1 MPNPTPATSIADRH
15 QRRTGA
21 PWWAIAI
28 SFILSLLLHGYLF
41 IMLLDTER
49 PRTNAARETVVSVY
63 LAESRPA
70 APTPAGRPQPP
81 SPAAADASRREATE
95 PYPQG
100 RELPGANAKSAKPG
114 TSPKRSASIS
124 SSNGQTRKVP
134 HLSDSAPARSAESPG
149 NRAYDSPSEYLRL
162 LALRLAEVKQ
172 YPPAAAA
179 RREEGVVLL
188 AFRLDHGG
196 RVLSWQIVRSS
207 GHAELD
213 AEVSRMVAQAAPFP
227 PFPAAW
233 RETTASFQVPIGFSL
248 Y

>member
-1 MPNPTPATSIADRH
+1 M
-15 QRRTGA
+15 
-21 PWWAIAI
+21 AI

-41 IMLLDTER
+41 LALLDTER
-49 PRTNAARETVVSVY
+49 PRTNAAREAVVSVY

-70 APTPAGRPQPP
+70 APAPAGRPQPP
-81 SPAAADASRREATE
+81 PPAAAEASRREATE
-95 PYPQG
+95 PHAQG

-114 TSPKRSASIS
+114 TSPKRIASIS
-124 SSNGQTRKVP
+124 TSPNEQSRNVP
-134 HLSDSAPARSAESPG
+134 RLSASAPARSAESPV

-172 YPPAAAA
+172 YPPAAVA

-188 AFRLDHGG
+188 AFRLDRGG
-196 RVLSWQIVRSS
+196 RILSWEIVRSS
-207 GHAELD
+207 GHTELD
-213 AEVSRMVAQAAPFP
+213 AEVSRMVAEAAPFP

-233 RETTASFQVPIGFSL
+233 REAAASFQVPIGFTL